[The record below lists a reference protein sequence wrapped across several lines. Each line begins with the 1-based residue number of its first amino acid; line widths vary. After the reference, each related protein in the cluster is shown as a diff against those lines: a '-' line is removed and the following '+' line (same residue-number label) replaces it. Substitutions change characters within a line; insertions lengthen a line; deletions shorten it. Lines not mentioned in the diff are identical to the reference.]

1 MLIRLLGAVVGL
13 LLTLEAAHAQDLTT
27 LMAQCAPGVHPT
39 TLSAIV
45 RTESRGHMYVLAD
58 SGPRNLPWSLRKSMV
73 RSFYPSTAQE
83 AADIAK
89 SLIDSGHLVDIGLTQ
104 VSSQNL
110 SRLGLTVEQV
120 LDPCVNLRAG
130 GQILTD
136 FYLNALR
143 QYKDQQTALLA
154 AISAYN
160 TGNFDSGFSN
170 GYVQRVV
177 TNAGATVPELR
188 ATAVRTVSASPV
200 GSVRRSARAYGESRR
215 SSGLLQAKFSELD
228 VEFH

>member
-1 MLIRLLGAVVGL
+1 
-13 LLTLEAAHAQDLTT
+13 
-27 LMAQCAPGVHPT
+27 MAQCAPGVHPT

-45 RTESRGHMYVLAD
+45 RTESSGHAYVLAD
-58 SGPRNLPWSLRKSMV
+58 SGPRNLPWSARKSMV
-73 RSFYPSTAQE
+73 RSFYPSSPQE

-104 VSSQNL
+104 ISSQNL
-110 SRLGLTVEQV
+110 PRLGLTVEQL

-143 QYKDQQTALLA
+143 QYNDQQTALLA

-160 TGNFDSGFSN
+160 TGNFESGFSN

-177 TNAGATVPELR
+177 TNAGATVPELKTTALR
-188 ATAVRTVSASPV
+188 ALPANRG
-200 GSVRRSARAYGESRR
+200 GSSRRSARADGESRR
-215 SSGLLQAKFSELD
+215 TSRLLAAKFSELD

>member
-1 MLIRLLGAVVGL
+1 MLIRRLISAVCL
-13 LLTLEAAHAQDLTT
+13 LLTLEAAHGQDLSS

-45 RTESRGHMYVLAD
+45 RTESSGHMYVLAD
-58 SGPRNLPWSLRKSMV
+58 SGPRNLPWSIRKSMV
-73 RSFYPSTAQE
+73 RTFYPSTPQE
-83 AADIAK
+83 AAEIAK

-110 SRLGLTVEQV
+110 PRLGLSIEQL

-136 FYLNALR
+136 FYLNAR
-143 QYKDQQTALLA
+143 KQYKDQQSALLA

-160 TGNFDSGFSN
+160 TGNFESGFSN

-177 TNAGATVPELR
+177 TNAGATVPELKTTSLR
-188 ATAVRTVSASPV
+188 AASSNLGATGRRT
-200 GSVRRSARAYGESRR
+200 GRAYGAVSR
-215 SSGLLQAKFSELD
+215 SNGLLQAKFSELD

>member
-1 MLIRLLGAVVGL
+1 MLIRLLCAVAGL
-13 LLTLEAAHAQDLTT
+13 FLTLEAAHAQDLTT
-27 LMAQCAPGVHPT
+27 LMAQCAPSVHPR

-45 RTESRGHMYVLAD
+45 RTESSGHMYLLGD
-58 SGPRNLPWSLRKSMV
+58 SGPRNLPWSIRKSML
-73 RSFYPSTAQE
+73 RTFYPNTAQN
-83 AADIAK
+83 AAEIAK

-130 GQILTD
+130 GQVLTD
-136 FYLNALR
+136 FYRNALR
-143 QYKDQQTALLA
+143 QYKDQQSALLA

-170 GYVQRVV
+170 GYVQRVLR
-177 TNAGATVPELR
+177 NAGVAVPELK
-188 ATAVRTVSASPV
+188 ATALRTVSANPV
-200 GSVRRSARAYGESRR
+200 DTTRRSARAYGESRR